1 LVSEL
6 RLDIMA
12 NKTIGEEAQGR
23 VDHAAEI
30 TAVEN
35 QVEMATIP
43 STMAMQAVKQ
53 DDPYLVAFAEPFDAE
68 NPK

>member
-1 LVSEL
+1 
-6 RLDIMA
+6 MA
-12 NKTIGEEAQGR
+12 NKSLGDEAQER

-30 TAVEN
+30 AAVEN
-35 QVEMATIP
+35 QIEMATIP
-43 STMAMQAVKQ
+43 GTTATQAAKL